1 MASHTSPGSECDT
14 RTLFPRFERL
24 DTFSAQLCGRRDHGM
39 MRRLIFGSGLLLCGV
54 IASCSDASA
63 PTASLFIVVS
73 LDTLH
78 VGQNVVPP
86 PITYRERLVSLGRPK
101 IWVTMAEVEAEVT
114 PGKWQLLVD
123 PNNLYL
129 QAALGDAAVPFT
141 AGDLGGERTLYLPL
155 VRFVAPTRYRLR
167 QRYQLTAPDAT
178 LPTGEVLV
186 ATSNPFVVMP

>member
-1 MASHTSPGSECDT
+1 V
-14 RTLFPRFERL
+14 
-24 DTFSAQLCGRRDHGM
+24 
-39 MRRLIFGSGLLLCGV
+39 RRLIFGCGLLLCGAV
-54 IASCSDASA
+54 ASCSDATA
-63 PTASLFIVVS
+63 PTGSLFIVVS

-86 PITYRERLVSLGRPK
+86 PLTYRERLVSLGRPK
-101 IWVTMAEVEAEVT
+101 IWLAMPEVEAEVT
-114 PGKWQLLVD
+114 PGKWQPLVD

-141 AGDLGGERTLYLPL
+141 AVDLGGERTLYLPL

-167 QRYQLTAPDAT
+167 QRFQLTAASAT
-178 LPTGEVLV
+178 QPSGEVLV